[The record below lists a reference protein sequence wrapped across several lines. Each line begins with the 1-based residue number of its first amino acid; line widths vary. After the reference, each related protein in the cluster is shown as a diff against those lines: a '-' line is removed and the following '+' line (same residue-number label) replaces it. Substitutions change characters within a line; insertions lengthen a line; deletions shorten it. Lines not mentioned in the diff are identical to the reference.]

1 MNGQFFVTAGLLVF
15 AMTGAAAQ
23 GGPLVCPAG
32 ANPADAKTIAQDGC
46 QQASDVY
53 QFMAPQLGL
62 ALTGGNATLGTG
74 TTLGGIGHFSIG
86 LRANAF
92 QGSLPDVG
100 NFTQSTTGARRSVLP
115 TKDHWLGL
123 PTADAAIGIFGG
135 VPLGVT
141 NVGGVD
147 LLVSASYVPSID
159 ETDIKIKPSSNFQA
173 GYGVRVG
180 LLSESIVVPGVS
192 FTYLKRDLPTTSIA
206 ASSGTNTLTISNM
219 KVNSAAWRVVASKS
233 LLLFSFAAGGGKDK
247 YDSSA
252 EVAAT
257 VKGSGTSIPGTSQ
270 KLERTNLFADVAL
283 NLPLF
288 KIVGEVGQV
297 SGGTVDTFNSF
308 STGRADKDQQY
319 FSLGIRFGL

>member
-1 MNGQFFVTAGLLVF
+1 MKRQFFVTAGLLLF
-15 AMTGAAAQ
+15 ATTSAAAQ
-23 GGPLVCPAG
+23 GGQLVCPAG
-32 ANPADAKTIAQDGC
+32 TTPVDPKTIAQDGC
-46 QQASDVY
+46 QQASDVF

-62 ALTGGNATLGTG
+62 ALAGGNATLGTG

-86 LRANAF
+86 IRANAF
-92 QGSLPDVG
+92 QGNLPDVG
-100 NFTQSTTGARRSVLP
+100 NFTQSATGARTSVLP
-115 TKDHWLGL
+115 TKDQWLGL

-141 NVGGVD
+141 NVGGID
-147 LLVSASYVPSID
+147 ALVSASYVPTID
-159 ETDIKIKPSSNFQA
+159 ATDIKITPSSNVQV

-180 LLSESIVVPGVS
+180 LLSESIIVPGVS

-206 ASSGTNTLTISNM
+206 ASSGNNTLTISNM
-219 KVNSAAWRVVASKS
+219 KVNSSAWRVVASKS

-252 EVAAT
+252 EIAAK
-257 VKGSGTSIPGTSQ
+257 VNGSGTSIPGTAQ

-297 SGGTVDTFNSF
+297 SGGTVSTYNSF
-308 STGRADKDQQY
+308 STGRADKDQLY
-319 FSLGIRFGL
+319 YSFGIRFGL